1 MEEWSCK
8 WHMEAIFRK
17 FLHNGVVIISR
28 LPLNYY
34 LSEGNVQFHFQ
45 EGLKTFPCASEWLI
59 NCIQDPNSLA
69 PKDWALIKRHQLLH
83 KLIAITKQE
92 KEIHWNLRRNT
103 EHIIVIIYSLAQGK
117 CIASIK
123 DLFLST
129 FLNFIHFND
138 PWVRKTPCRR
148 KLQPTPVFLAGK
160 SYGQRSL
167 VCYSTKAIKEL
178 DTTEP
183 PNTSNCKLM
192 IICCFKPRNVILKT
206 MTSKDSICKQGR
218 CRIMCL
224 RYFIW

>member
-1 MEEWSCK
+1 
-8 WHMEAIFRK
+8 MEAIFRK

-103 EHIIVIIYSLAQGK
+103 EHVIVIIYS
-117 CIASIK
+117 
-123 DLFLST
+123 
-129 FLNFIHFND
+129 
-138 PWVRKTPCRR
+138 
-148 KLQPTPVFLAGK
+148 
-160 SYGQRSL
+160 
-167 VCYSTKAIKEL
+167 
-178 DTTEP
+178 
-183 PNTSNCKLM
+183 
-192 IICCFKPRNVILKT
+192 
-206 MTSKDSICKQGR
+206 
-218 CRIMCL
+218 
-224 RYFIW
+224 